1 MSNAK
6 HIGTATGKLEIV
18 ERMRNSTN
26 GNPRFLVSVGDTL
39 LRTKPDSAYAYGI
52 ENDVGHDVTANIIS
66 YFGHATLADY
76 ERT

>member
-1 MSNAK
+1 MATKS
-6 HIGTATGKLEIV
+6 IGTATGKLEII

-26 GNPRFLVSVGDTL
+26 GNPRFLVLVGNTI
-39 LRTKPDSAYAYGI
+39 LRTKPDADYTYGI

-76 ERT
+76 DRT